1 MNQKLVK
8 HCEKPS
14 KNFTMIPNWMIEG
27 MGELS
32 LLAKMIFF
40 LLYSQSPNFNPCYS
54 VLSKRICN
62 RGSPVKE
69 GTIKRA
75 VKELKLAGWIEIKP
89 VGFNSY
95 EWHIYDRPYHSDKRN
110 IDEEA

>member
-1 MNQKLVK
+1 M
-8 HCEKPS
+8 
-14 KNFTMIPNWMIEG
+14 
-27 MGELS
+27 
-32 LLAKMIFF
+32 
-40 LLYSQSPNFNPCYS
+40 
-54 VLSKRICN
+54 
-62 RGSPVKE
+62 KE